1 MTCHIQEITEYL
13 KALDLLQIVYT
24 ENIPISNKK
33 EERII
38 FTQNGM
44 RFWQTQVLVCS
55 LMQDKVFG
63 SLTGDLRDIITEKIL
78 EDECLTT

>member
-1 MTCHIQEITEYL
+1 MLSSVKKYVRCLTCHIQEITEYL

-38 FTQNGM
+38 FTQSGM
-44 RFWQTQVLVCS
+44 RFSGPGTCIFS
-55 LMQDKVFG
+55 NA
-63 SLTGDLRDIITEKIL
+63 R
-78 EDECLTT
+78 